1 MVMKK
6 RNQWKE
12 GGWEDKTLSKTLQV
26 EKVSKPDDQKKDHM
40 S

>member
-12 GGWEDKTLSKTLQV
+12 GGWEDYTLSKTLQV
-26 EKVSKPDDQKKDHM
+26 EIVSKTDDQKKDHM